1 MPTTIEERWGSRRWS
16 KGPNPTFEYL
26 WTVKGTE
33 DETEV
38 RDLIETTSPASYFD
52 LELDTTSAEQVGPEL
67 WFGAAR
73 YAYPGSESE
82 YSFQLGGGSVHITH
96 SRSTIASY
104 PASGF
109 AAAPNFQ
116 NGVNV
121 TTEAVEGVD
130 IDWPDY
136 TFSET
141 HYFDDSFVTAGYKA
155 TLFELCKCTNNATF
169 KGFAAGEVRLLGV
182 EGSKRGSRERWA
194 LTYNFKASE
203 NATSLVVGPITGI
216 AKKGWEYL
224 WVYTME
230 AEDATAKML
239 VKRPIAVYVEEVYPS
254 GDFSLLGIGT

>member
-1 MPTTIEERWGSRRWS
+1 MVATIEERWGSRRWS

-26 WTVKGTE
+26 WTVQGTE
-33 DETEV
+33 DEIEV
-38 RDLIETTSPASYFD
+38 RDLIEATSPETYFD
-52 LELDTTSAEQVGPEL
+52 LEKDTTSAEQVGPQL

-96 SRSTIASY
+96 SRATIASY
-104 PASGF
+104 PAPGF
-109 AAAPNFQ
+109 TTAPDFQ
-116 NGVNV
+116 GGINV

-130 IDWPDY
+130 IDWPEY
-136 TFSET
+136 TFAET
-141 HYFDDSFVTAGYKA
+141 HYFDDTFVTPAYKA
-155 TLFELCKCTNNATF
+155 TLFELCKCTNNAAF

-203 NATSLVVGPITGI
+203 NATSLTVGPITAI

-224 WVYTME
+224 WVRTME
-230 AEDATAKML
+230 FEDTTAKML
-239 VKRPIAVYVEEVYPS
+239 VKRPVAVYVEEVYPS
-254 GDFSLLGIGT
+254 ADFSLLGIGT